1 MIPVM
6 MLLSR
11 KNPTVE
17 DRVLRLKPHII
28 NRSSSFEYEIKG
40 TDENAV
46 GISGKIQEYLEKNG
60 KNRRMAYL
68 AALSPVQLRG

>member
-11 KNPTVE
+11 KNPTAE
-17 DRVLRLKPHII
+17 DRILRLKPHII

-46 GISGKIQEYLEKNG
+46 GN
-60 KNRRMAYL
+60 
-68 AALSPVQLRG
+68 